1 MKRVVCL
8 YRVSTLGQVDH
19 DDIPMQRLACREY
32 AATHEDWTIIK
43 EISEKGVS
51 GYKVSADDRDA
62 IVEIKQM
69 AKHNQFEVL
78 LVFMF
83 DRLGRKDDETPF
95 VLKWFVTQGIEVWS
109 AREGEQRFDSHVDKL
124 LNYIR
129 FWQASGE
136 SEKTAIRVRTK
147 HLQMIQEGQW
157 RGGLVPYGYCLV
169 QKGRTN
175 KKGQPVPDLA
185 IDPKESEVVRQ
196 IFDLI
201 ANQGYG
207 TNRVAQW
214 LNDQGIKTK
223 RDKTLW
229 RGTSVRAMLDN
240 PVYIGILRFGNDRSA
255 PFEHLRIVSDEMY
268 KRCLSIVKERAPKFA
283 ANRTIPLRTDA
294 RGLLTG
300 MLYCGECGHRLTY
313 GQTTYRRITSS
324 GEHVYFR
331 EFYRCYR
338 KLSSPKTCKGPTT
351 HTAYPI
357 DDAVIGVVRGFFEN
371 MREEAGPRMIEL
383 SNKRTC
389 SVIKDA
395 YDKAEAEH
403 EAIFKRLSTLE
414 EEAVKAVNGE
424 SKLDIDTINN
434 MLPRLRAQLNEASA
448 RMDDIRGKLEEEQN
462 GNDSQIEKLKEVLS
476 WAVMFDRANTA
487 TKHMI
492 LAQLIERVVVSAN
505 GMIDIHFRLTA
516 KQYLGEQPED
526 VTCDPKKVS

>member
-1 MKRVVCL
+1 MRAHRSHRWGRWFESNCHHRKA
-8 YRVSTLGQVDH
+8 H
-19 DDIPMQRLACREY
+19 P
-32 AATHEDWTIIK
+32 ATDGFFRYSFSIFGIINLSA
-43 EISEKGVS
+43 SE
-51 GYKVSADDRDA
+51 
-62 IVEIKQM
+62 
-69 AKHNQFEVL
+69 L
-78 LVFMF
+78 
-83 DRLGRKDDETPF
+83 
-95 VLKWFVTQGIEVWS
+95 
-109 AREGEQRFDSHVDKL
+109 
-124 LNYIR
+124 
-129 FWQASGE
+129 
-136 SEKTAIRVRTK
+136 
-147 HLQMIQEGQW
+147 
-157 RGGLVPYGYCLV
+157 
-169 QKGRTN
+169 
-175 KKGQPVPDLA
+175 
-185 IDPKESEVVRQ
+185 
-196 IFDLI
+196 
-201 ANQGYG
+201 
-207 TNRVAQW
+207 
-214 LNDQGIKTK
+214 
-223 RDKTLW
+223 
-229 RGTSVRAMLDN
+229 
-240 PVYIGILRFGNDRSA
+240 
-255 PFEHLRIVSDEMY
+255 
-268 KRCLSIVKERAPKFA
+268 
-283 ANRTIPLRTDA
+283 
-294 RGLLTG
+294 
-300 MLYCGECGHRLTY
+300 
-313 GQTTYRRITSS
+313 
-324 GEHVYFR
+324 
-331 EFYRCYR
+331 YR